1 MKVGEIMSQAI
12 TNSESFTVT
21 GNDDGKEHLRRHER
35 EDDFRKWKKFDS
47 FDEGIIQ
54 LFGDKRHTREQALEV
69 AQKQGLLSE
78 DEWEEKNQKKKPSR
92 RQASYKEYLESTSA
106 SLVKQL
112 GKNASAKNGKGQQAK
127 QQLIAINYNQGL
139 AIHGSLYYLGDVEN
153 YNTRRKTD
161 YEIKIYREFEVET
174 FKEFF
179 NSELYQALHEG
190 TQVRAEI
197 HTDEAGAIHLQT
209 SDVYFKSN
217 SRGRVQTAKNTM
229 REEALKNYLGDDTF
243 EMLLK
248 REKYIT
254 TAEKE
259 KDRTLTTDEV
269 KRLKSSKLDDLSVSK
284 RERSMYLNQLFRRL
298 ESEKLEEIARDKAK
312 EYGVA
317 WEREYNVSDGEYL
330 SKDAYKK
337 VQEVKRIENLK
348 TKWRETR
355 LNTKSGELT
364 RKEKALSDKESELEK
379 VEKELEFKGELVKKE
394 AYLDM
399 IEYFDPNYTVAEFK
413 RDTDFEGVRENE
425 LKGLKRRGLNVN
437 SMDKPISTAEGRG
450 AFRVYTSDFIKTAID
465 KVLNSKAFEKV
476 KEAHEKL
483 IERGKDVSFE
493 NMYDFI
499 IGELGK
505 DEMQEPRQSIKR
517 DKERDFDF

>member
-1 MKVGEIMSQAI
+1 MSQAI

-35 EDDFRKWKKFDS
+35 DVDYRKWKKYDDFE
-47 FDEGIIQ
+47 EGVIQ
-54 LFGDKRHTREQALEV
+54 LFGDSRHTREQALEI

-78 DEWEEKNQKKKPSR
+78 SEWQAKNDKKKPSR
-92 RQASYKEYLESTSA
+92 RQANYKEYLESTSA

-127 QQLIAINYNQGL
+127 QQIIAINYNQGL
-139 AIHGSLYYLGDVEN
+139 AIHGALYYLGDVDN
-153 YNTRRKTD
+153 YKSKSD
-161 YEIKIYREFEVET
+161 LEIKRYREFEVDT

-179 NSELYQALHEG
+179 NSDVYQALHKD
-190 TQVRAEI
+190 TQVRVEI

-229 REEALKNYLGDDTF
+229 REKALKNYLGDDVF
-243 EMLLK
+243 DRLLS
-248 REKYIT
+248 REKHIT
-254 TAEKE
+254 TVEKE
-259 KDRTLTTDEV
+259 KDRCLTTDEV
-269 KRLKSSKLDDLSVSK
+269 KRLKSPDFDELKVSD
-284 RERSMYLNQLFRRL
+284 RERGMFVNQLFRRL
-298 ESEKLEEIARDKAK
+298 ENEKLEEIALIKAK
-312 EYGVA
+312 EYGVV
-317 WEREYNVSDGEYL
+317 WEREYNVSDGQYL
-330 SKDAYKK
+330 SKETYKQ
-337 VQEVKRIENLK
+337 VQEVKRIEGLK
-348 TKWRETR
+348 TAFRENS
-355 LNTKSGELT
+355 LKFKEGELA
-364 RKEKALSDKESELEK
+364 RKEKGLNDKEISLKKFEK
-379 VEKELEFKGELVKKE
+379 TLDVKGENVKKE
-394 AYLDM
+394 AYLDI

-413 RDTDFEGVRENE
+413 RDTDFEDVHENE
-425 LKGLKRRGLNVN
+425 LKSLKNRGLNVD
-437 SMDKPISTAEGRG
+437 SMSKPISTAEGRG
-450 AFRVYTSDFIKTAID
+450 AFRIYTSDFIKRAID

-505 DEMQEPRQSIKR
+505 DERQEPRQSIKR
-517 DKERDFDF
+517 DKEYDFDV